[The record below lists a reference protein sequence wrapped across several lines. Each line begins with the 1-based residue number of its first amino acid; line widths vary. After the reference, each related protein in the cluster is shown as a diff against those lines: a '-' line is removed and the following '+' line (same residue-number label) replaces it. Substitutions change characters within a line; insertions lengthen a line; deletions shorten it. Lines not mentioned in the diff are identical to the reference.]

1 MRSESPRVK
10 PKVSQLSAFN
20 GKRLRFILFAT
31 LALFAAMAVRAIKV
45 HLFPSQQGALATIAG
60 SQYQNQLKIAGH
72 RGNLYDRK
80 GDPLAISIKK
90 PSLYVNPKV
99 FSPTPRQLVKLSRI
113 LKIGRGQIRQIA
125 AKDSYFSWLSRRT
138 SEATLHKVDNLGIR
152 GLYSVWEPFRSYPSQ
167 LAPQLIGYVGT
178 DNTGLMGLE
187 KTFEPQLQGQALVR
201 RYRRD
206 GRGRPILLDKE
217 DTKPEQPGH
226 NLTLTI
232 DRAIQEV
239 AEKALAKG
247 VANAK
252 AKKGFAIVSDPY
264 TGKILA
270 VANTPK
276 FNPYKMSSQL
286 SHTRN
291 SAFNDLYEP
300 GSVLK
305 PLVAALAVAGGK
317 TTMDKVFY
325 CGDGVHR
332 EKSLLIRDD
341 HPSKFLTV
349 HNILV
354 KSSNIGIYKVA
365 KELGPE
371 AMHDGLRAFG
381 IGNSKLNLGL
391 PGQEIG
397 RMLPAQKW
405 RKVRFANIAFG
416 QGLTVTGLELVAAYG
431 AIANGGLLMKPYLV
445 EAITDSDGRTLSA
458 KSPTVLRKV
467 LPKATAKQIALALKD
482 TVERGTARR
491 AKLPHHSSGGKTGT
505 SQKADPH
512 QRGYSKTLRIASF
525 IGIAPITEPHL
536 VIYVVVDEPGKVP
549 AYGGRWAAPVFAEIA
564 AKSLKYLNVR
574 SDKVTPKPVAKL
586 ALKPGTKPGKKRGSK
601 PVKDNR

>member
-1 MRSESPRVK
+1 MPMRSDSTRVK
-10 PKVSQLSAFN
+10 PKVSQLSACN
-20 GKRLRFILFAT
+20 TKRLKFILFAT
-31 LALFAAMAVRAIKV
+31 LALFALLALRAIKIQM
-45 HLFPSQQGALATIAG
+45 FPSQEDALAAISG
-60 SQYQNQLKIAGH
+60 SQYENQLRLAGH

-90 PSLYVNPKV
+90 PSLYVNPRV
-99 FSPTPRQLVKLSRI
+99 FSPSSREVITLSRI
-113 LKIGRGQIRQIA
+113 LGTSRKSIRLIA
-125 AKDSYFSWLSRRT
+125 NKKSYFSWLKRKT
-138 SEATLHKVDNLGIR
+138 SEAVLHKVENLGIS
-152 GLYSVWEPFRSYPSQ
+152 GLYSVWEPFRSYPAQ

-178 DNTGLMGLE
+178 DNVGLMGLE
-187 KTFEPQLQGQALVR
+187 KTYESQLRGETLVR

-217 DTKPEQPGH
+217 YTKPEKPGH

-247 VANAK
+247 VKKAE

-270 VANTPK
+270 VANYPK
-276 FNPYKMSSQL
+276 YNPYKMSSSL
-286 SHTRN
+286 KHTRN

-300 GSVLK
+300 GSTIK
-305 PLVAALAVAGGK
+305 PLVAAVAVAK
-317 TTMDKVFY
+317 QATDMEKVFY
-325 CGDGVHR
+325 CGDGEHR

-341 HPSKFLTV
+341 HPNKFLTV

-365 KELGPE
+365 KTIGPE
-371 AMHDGLRAFG
+371 AMYDGLRAFG
-381 IGNSKLNLGL
+381 IGNPKLDLGL

-397 RMLPAQKW
+397 RMLHHKKW

-416 QGLTVTGLELVAAYG
+416 QGLMITGLELVAAYG
-431 AIANGGLLMKPYLV
+431 AIANGGMLMKPYLV
-445 EAITDSDGRTLSA
+445 ESLTDADGRTLKA
-458 KSPTVLRKV
+458 ESPTVLRHV
-467 LPKATAKQIALALKD
+467 IPKSTAKQIAAALQD

-491 AKLPHHSSGGKTGT
+491 AILPHHTSGGKTGT
-505 SQKADPH
+505 SQKADPN

-525 IGIAPITEPHL
+525 IGITPISEPHL
-536 VIYVVVDEPGKVP
+536 VIYVVVDEPGMVP

-564 AKSLKYLNVR
+564 TKSLKYLNVR
-574 SDKVTPKPVAKL
+574 SDKLSVTLATKTKKAKKAAKAKRIKKPK
-586 ALKPGTKPGKKRGSK
+586 
-601 PVKDNR
+601 D